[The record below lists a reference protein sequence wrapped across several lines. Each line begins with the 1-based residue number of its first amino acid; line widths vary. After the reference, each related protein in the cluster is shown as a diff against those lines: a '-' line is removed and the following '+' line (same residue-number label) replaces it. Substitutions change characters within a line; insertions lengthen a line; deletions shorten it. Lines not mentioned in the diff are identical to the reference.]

1 MEGDVLVTINDA
13 TTLISS
19 VGFPICMCGAMFW
32 YMIKENE
39 AHKAESSE
47 MKSAINA
54 LEIAIIKLTDKLSNT
69 SN

>member
-1 MEGDVLVTINDA
+1 MTINDV

-39 AHKAESSE
+39 SHEAESFE
-47 MKSAINA
+47 MRTAINS
-54 LEIAIIKLTDKLSNT
+54 LEIAITKLTDRLTKKES
-69 SN
+69 

>member
-1 MEGDVLVTINDA
+1 MTINDV

-39 AHKAESSE
+39 SHKAESNE
-47 MKSAINA
+47 MRSAINA
-54 LEIAIIKLTDKLSNT
+54 LEVAITKLTDKLT
-69 SN
+69 SYET

>member
-1 MEGDVLVTINDA
+1 MAINDV

-32 YMIKENE
+32 YMIKEGE
-39 AHKAESSE
+39 SHKVESSE

-54 LEIAIIKLTDKLSNT
+54 LEVAITKLTDKLTDNG
-69 SN
+69 N

>member
-1 MEGDVLVTINDA
+1 MTINDV

-32 YMIKENE
+32 YMMKENE
-39 AHKAESSE
+39 SHKTESSE

-54 LEIAIIKLTDKLSNT
+54 LEIAITRLTDKLTN
-69 SN
+69 NEI

>member
-1 MEGDVLVTINDA
+1 MTINDV

-39 AHKAESSE
+39 SHKAEASE

-54 LEIAIIKLTDKLSNT
+54 LAIAITKLTDKLANNVT
-69 SN
+69 

>member
-1 MEGDVLVTINDA
+1 MTVNDV

-19 VGFPICMCGAMFW
+19 VGFPICMCGARFW

-39 AHKAESSE
+39 SHKAEASE

-54 LEIAIIKLTDKLSNT
+54 LEVAITRLTDKLTN
-69 SN
+69 NEV

>member
-1 MEGDVLVTINDA
+1 MTINDV

-39 AHKAESSE
+39 SHKAEASE

-54 LEIAIIKLTDKLSNT
+54 LEIAITRLTDKLTN
-69 SN
+69 NELEEVIQ

>member
-1 MEGDVLVTINDA
+1 MTINDV

-39 AHKAESSE
+39 SHKAESFE

-54 LEIAIIKLTDKLSNT
+54 LEIAITKLTDKLTNSKT
-69 SN
+69 